1 MSRNSRIN
9 SPAPKAP
16 RNAAAESARNS
27 PRSKGKGAS
36 KPTSRR
42 AQSELIY
49 GFHPVLAAL
58 GNPARRK
65 QRLMLTKEAK
75 KSLTNEAAA
84 DSALAGDAAL
94 AKQADGA
101 TGGIAE
107 ALATS
112 HVVARS
118 EIDAALPKGA
128 VHQGFLLQCAPLSAI
143 DLEECCAPDGGNM
156 PVVLL
161 DQVSDPHNVGA
172 ILRSAAAFGA
182 RAVIIPERHSPNATG
197 VLAKSASGALESVP
211 LIRVTNLV
219 RAMGQLKDMG
229 YWLTGLDSGA
239 DMTLGNDTLK
249 QPVALVLGAEGSGLR
264 RLTRENCDS
273 LAAIKLAGSMHSLNV
288 SNAAA
293 VALYQLMLNK

>member
-9 SPAPKAP
+9 SPTPKAP

-101 TGGIAE
+101 TGGIAG

-239 DMTLGNDTLK
+239 DMTLGNNTLK

>member
-239 DMTLGNDTLK
+239 DMTLGNNTLK

>member
-1 MSRNSRIN
+1 
-9 SPAPKAP
+9 
-16 RNAAAESARNS
+16 
-27 PRSKGKGAS
+27 
-36 KPTSRR
+36 
-42 AQSELIY
+42 
-49 GFHPVLAAL
+49 
-58 GNPARRK
+58 
-65 QRLMLTKEAK
+65 
-75 KSLTNEAAA
+75 
-84 DSALAGDAAL
+84 LAGDAAL
-94 AKQADGA
+94 AGQADGA

-293 VALYQLMLNK
+293 VALYQLILNK

>member
-9 SPAPKAP
+9 SPTPKAP

>member
-9 SPAPKAP
+9 RPSPKAP
-16 RNAAAESARNS
+16 RNGADRSARNI
-27 PRSKGKGAS
+27 PKSKGKGAS
-36 KPTSRR
+36 KR
-42 AQSELIY
+42 AKSELIY
-49 GFHPVLAAL
+49 GFHPVMAAL
-58 GNPARRK
+58 GNPVRRK

-75 KSLTNEAAA
+75 KSLTNEVAA
-84 DSALAGDAAL
+84 DAAL
-94 AKQADGA
+94 ARQAGD
-101 TGGIAE
+101 IAE

-118 EIDAALPKGA
+118 EIDLALPKGA

-143 DLEECCAPDGGNM
+143 DLEECCAPDGSNM

-182 RAVIIPERHSPNATG
+182 RAVVIPERHSPNATG
-197 VLAKSASGALESVP
+197 VLAKSASGALENVP
-211 LIRVTNLV
+211 LVRVTNLV
-219 RAMGQLKDMG
+219 RAMGQLKGMG

-239 DMTLGNDTLK
+239 DMTLGNDALK

-273 LAAIKLAGSMHSLNV
+273 LAAIKLGGSMHSLNV

-293 VALYQLMLNK
+293 VSLYQLTLNTL

>member
-9 SPAPKAP
+9 SPTPKAP

-84 DSALAGDAAL
+84 DSALAG
-94 AKQADGA
+94 QADGA

>member
-9 SPAPKAP
+9 SPTPKAP

-101 TGGIAE
+101 TGGIAG

-182 RAVIIPERHSPNATG
+182 RSVIIPERHSPNATG

-229 YWLTGLDSGA
+229 YCLTGLDSGA

>member
-101 TGGIAE
+101 TGGIAG

-239 DMTLGNDTLK
+239 DMTLGNDTLQ

>member
-9 SPAPKAP
+9 SPTPKAP
-16 RNAAAESARNS
+16 RNAADESARNS
-27 PRSKGKGAS
+27 PRRKGKGAS

-94 AKQADGA
+94 AGQADGA

-293 VALYQLMLNK
+293 VALYQLILNK

>member
-84 DSALAGDAAL
+84 DSALAG
-94 AKQADGA
+94 QADGA